1 MTEHDLKRVNVTET
15 FPCDLYKYLTETRKV
30 QIDVISGPL
39 VTRRTKSQKEIE
51 QLNIANSHSAAAFAL
66 IRKILKE
73 STVDPETNNLIY
85 QGEVLTSEKL
95 KTEVELNC
103 CRLGSISMETI
114 IAGGVQ
120 ATDPHC

>member
-1 MTEHDLKRVNVTET
+1 M
-15 FPCDLYKYLTETRKV
+15 